1 MKNKIR
7 YIYEIYKQTINTSS
21 FIVIF
26 SLSILGSF
34 FTIFS
39 SAIGDSYLVGLF
51 NVFWSDNYITYIL
64 LLNLFNTLNV
74 YNIFNKNDYFILRI
88 NNKKTYLKQLL
99 CIISFSNL
107 ILTLLNI
114 ILCLIFLN
122 VFNVY
127 EPLAIVKNYHMNVWI
142 YVIFTIFEFLI
153 LNQIISLINIL
164 LLKICNNKIVVFANI
179 FLYFVLRII
188 PIKTTVINNI
198 LALPLS
204 LFRYFGYQMYAN
216 FNLEIICFIVYCL
229 LLIIIFHFLKQKY
242 LKNKKGVLE

>member
-74 YNIFNKNDYFILRI
+74 
-88 NNKKTYLKQLL
+88 
-99 CIISFSNL
+99 
-107 ILTLLNI
+107 
-114 ILCLIFLN
+114 
-122 VFNVY
+122 
-127 EPLAIVKNYHMNVWI
+127 
-142 YVIFTIFEFLI
+142 
-153 LNQIISLINIL
+153 
-164 LLKICNNKIVVFANI
+164 
-179 FLYFVLRII
+179 
-188 PIKTTVINNI
+188 
-198 LALPLS
+198 
-204 LFRYFGYQMYAN
+204 
-216 FNLEIICFIVYCL
+216 
-229 LLIIIFHFLKQKY
+229 
-242 LKNKKGVLE
+242 